1 YHFRVVYRKRRQP
14 ISVSASDDTV
24 LGVRRFKTL
33 AMPGALTS
41 RLNVSIGRKMQK
53 LFQVIAWLLALAII
67 VLSLGPSS
75 IRPVT
80 GAGHGL
86 EHLLMFLAT
95 GVAFALG
102 YPRRC
107 WLLAI
112 ALFAFAAAIEIAQ
125 IWVPGRHAR
134 LSDFLIDATV
144 SCLGVGLSYLLV

>member
-1 YHFRVVYRKRRQP
+1 
-14 ISVSASDDTV
+14 
-24 LGVRRFKTL
+24 
-33 AMPGALTS
+33 M
-41 RLNVSIGRKMQK
+41 
-53 LFQVIAWLLALAII
+53 
-67 VLSLGPSS
+67 LSLGPPS

-102 YPRRC
+102 YPRRY

-112 ALFAFAAAIEIAQ
+112 ALLAFAAAIEIAQ

-134 LSDFLIDATV
+134 PERFSHRCNRVMSWGGIIVPAGEIKSGNYARLTRKRISRRLRLLSRQTFLSVIPR
-144 SCLGVGLSYLLV
+144 